1 MKSNFRSR
9 INQITIQNSLKCVI
23 SSYTLLYKQQFYKQ
37 RQAEIDKKIKQKSR
51 NPLTLNFCYLK
62 IIHFLNPHYHQ
73 KIKGDILKNIQ
84 KTSASLLTRL

>member
-37 RQAEIDKKIKQKSR
+37 RQAEIDKKSSKSQGTPWRWTFAIWKLFTFLIHIIIKK
-51 NPLTLNFCYLK
+51 
-62 IIHFLNPHYHQ
+62 
-73 KIKGDILKNIQ
+73 
-84 KTSASLLTRL
+84 

>member
-37 RQAEIDKKIKQKSR
+37 RQAEIDKKSSKSQGT
-51 NPLTLNFCYLK
+51 P
-62 IIHFLNPHYHQ
+62 
-73 KIKGDILKNIQ
+73 
-84 KTSASLLTRL
+84 